1 MSNHVLL
8 LSFSVVV
15 IRLCYQPSASA
26 KWPYDD
32 ANRRN
37 SISRSVRTKSTLSPC
52 LLARNSTPSYN
63 NDFARNCASGCR
75 RFALIPCI
83 APCKGFCR
91 LPPPPPSYMSQNSF
105 PFNPQHTH
113 PLHAA
118 YVLPMYLLCL
128 CVYAYLLSLC
138 ISCLPACL
146 CIMPAGHSGGRGR
159 PAGSG
164 GARRAR
170 LVRARGGGRAE
181 GVEGRAGRTM
191 DVPCSWVALSV

>member
-1 MSNHVLL
+1 MALRRRQSAQFNFQIRKNEIDPEP
-8 LSFSVVV
+8 LSACPEFHTQLQQRFCPKLRQWLS
-15 IRLCYQPSASA
+15 
-26 KWPYDD
+26 
-32 ANRRN
+32 
-37 SISRSVRTKSTLSPC
+37 SVRPYTVHCSVQ
-52 LLARNSTPSYN
+52 
-63 NDFARNCASGCR
+63 
-75 RFALIPCI
+75 
-83 APCKGFCR
+83 GF
-91 LPPPPPSYMSQNSF
+91 LQVAPPPPPSYMSQNSF